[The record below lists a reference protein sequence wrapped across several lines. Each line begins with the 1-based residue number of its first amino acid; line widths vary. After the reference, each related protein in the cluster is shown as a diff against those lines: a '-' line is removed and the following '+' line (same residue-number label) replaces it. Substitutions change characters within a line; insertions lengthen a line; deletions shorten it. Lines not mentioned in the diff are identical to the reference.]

1 MGLEILGSTFPGSP
15 GNVMNY
21 RVNLLMYDFN
31 LKLLALAAIWWCHLA
46 STTPSSDHM
55 YDDVIYF
62 AAVLFPLQNHVK
74 QDGVF
79 TFVRS
84 VV

>member
-1 MGLEILGSTFPGSP
+1 
-15 GNVMNY
+15 MNY

-31 LKLLALAAIWWCHLA
+31 LKLLALAAIWRCHLA
-46 STTPSSDHM
+46 SSDHM